1 MTGRVSV
8 GRAARLLC
16 AAALVPSLAVPAL
29 AQTAP
34 QPQPPPPQNPP
45 IDPAELDP
53 SAPLAPM
60 PDLGVDWP
68 DLNAKD
74 AMEAVTPAPNS
85 KAQTA
90 AALAEGGGQTRYA
103 WTIEGISGV
112 GNAEELLKSFRRQ
125 SALDADRKDPANAAQ
140 IGRRSRADAD
150 LLVQLL
156 RSQGYYDAAVEPRT
170 ERVDGGL
177 RVVLAADPG
186 QQYRFV
192 TVDLPGLAGAG
203 PEASK
208 LRDAFGVK

>member
-1 MTGRVSV
+1 
-8 GRAARLLC
+8 
-16 AAALVPSLAVPAL
+16 
-29 AQTAP
+29 
-34 QPQPPPPQNPP
+34 
-45 IDPAELDP
+45 
-53 SAPLAPM
+53 M

-90 AALAEGGGQTRYA
+90 ARPRRGWSDRSRYA

-156 RSQGYYDAAVEPRT
+156 RSQGYYDAASSSRGPNAWTAVFAWCSPPI
-170 ERVDGGL
+170 RVSNI
-177 RVVLAADPG
+177 V
-186 QQYRFV
+186 
-192 TVDLPGLAGAG
+192 
-203 PEASK
+203 S
-208 LRDAFGVK
+208 